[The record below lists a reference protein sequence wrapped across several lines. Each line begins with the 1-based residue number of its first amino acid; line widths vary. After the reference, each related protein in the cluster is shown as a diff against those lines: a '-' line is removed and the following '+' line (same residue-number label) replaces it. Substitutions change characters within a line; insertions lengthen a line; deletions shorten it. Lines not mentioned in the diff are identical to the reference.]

1 MRGLIAYSSRRDN
14 TKAFAN
20 YLYQYLKEDYNLDLK
35 EIQEVADLNQ
45 YDFILLGC
53 YRDRGFLNKE
63 SQKALKKIKGPL
75 LGIFANDPLAHMTNQ
90 RQEFACYL
98 EGFLV
103 GRPSLGV
110 WVCPGRTS
118 QASYEKAK
126 ITPNFLLQRKRSRTR
141 ELQCRDKSFKGQLL
155 EGLKTSRPAKEEELQ
170 EALDYFKDSLSNR
183 KVCSL

>member
-1 MRGLIAYSSRRDN
+1 MKGLIVYSSRRDN
-14 TKAFAN
+14 TKAFAR
-20 YLYQYLKEDYNLDLK
+20 YLYQNLKEDYDLDLK
-35 EIQEVADLNQ
+35 ESQELVDFNQ

-63 SQKALKKIKGPL
+63 SQKVLKKIKGPL
-75 LGIFANDPLAHMTNQ
+75 LGLFASDPLAHRTNQ

-110 WVCPGRTS
+110 WVCPGKTS
-118 QASYEKAK
+118 QASYEKTK
-126 ITPNFLLQRKRSRTR
+126 MTPNFLLQRKRSRTR
-141 ELQCRDKSFKGQLL
+141 ELQFRDKRIKDQLL

-170 EALDYFKDSLSNR
+170 EALDYFKDSLSIR
-183 KVCSL
+183 I